1 MSIGLRQTQQMGLR
15 QLMLPQMLQSMAIL
29 QMPLPQLLE
38 HIEQQLESNEVL
50 AWDQRRSEP
59 ALAGFL
65 PQAGQQASRETRRRK
80 EELMQ
85 QVAAPGL
92 SLEEHVRAQL
102 AWLGT
107 APDMTR
113 AVLWLLQ
120 QLDAAGLLPGV
131 PRAAARDAG
140 IDDRLLDEA
149 LALLQRLEPRGLG
162 AATTIDAILLQLEG
176 DPDREDIARL
186 LGNHLDDLARNR
198 LPEVAEAM
206 ELSVEALRELLER
219 MRSLELR
226 PAASLQG
233 GVEPPMHADARAWLE
248 EGEVLV
254 ALADEVMPGLGIDR
268 SYVALFRRR
277 ATDATVRDY
286 LRPKVRAAR
295 ELIMALEDRRATLR
309 RVVTEVMRR
318 QRRFLEH
325 GITAIRP
332 LAMAQVAGAL
342 DVHASTVSRA
352 IAGKNL
358 QTPHGVIRLRDFFDG
373 AGETEGDSAGRT
385 AVRRMVADLVRD
397 EDPARPLSDDDIV
410 VALRERALKVSR
422 RTVTKYRQEL
432 GIPASHLRRRHG
444 ERP

>member
-1 MSIGLRQTQQMGLR
+1 MSNGLRQTQQMGLR

-38 HIEQQLESNEVL
+38 HIELQLESNEVL
-50 AWDQRRSEP
+50 SWDLRPSDP
-59 ALAGFL
+59 ALARFL
-65 PQAGQQASRETRRRK
+65 HQPGQPASRETRRRK

-85 QVAAPGL
+85 QVAAPGA
-92 SLEEHVRAQL
+92 SLEERIRAQL

-107 APDMTR
+107 GPGLAQ

-120 QLDAAGLLPGV
+120 QLDGGGLLPEV
-131 PRAAARDAG
+131 PRASAREAG
-140 IDDRLLDEA
+140 IGDALLDEA
-149 LALLQRLEPRGLG
+149 LLLLQRLEPRGLG
-162 AATTIDAILLQLEG
+162 APTAVEAILLQLEG

-206 ELSVEALRELLER
+206 ELSVDALRELLER
-219 MRSLELR
+219 MRTLELR
-226 PAASLQG
+226 PAAPMQDAG
-233 GVEPPMHADARAWLE
+233 EPPLHADARAWLE
-248 EGEVLV
+248 EGEVAV
-254 ALADEVMPGLGIDR
+254 ALADEVLPGLGIDR
-268 SYVALFRRR
+268 SYVTLFRRR
-277 ATDATVRDY
+277 ATEVSVRDY

-295 ELIMALEDRRATLR
+295 ELIAALEDRRETLR

-318 QRRFLEH
+318 QRRFLEV

-332 LAMAQVAGAL
+332 LAMAQVADAL

-352 IAGKNL
+352 IAGKNV

-373 AGETEGDSAGRT
+373 AAEAGGDSAGRT
-385 AVRRMVADLVRD
+385 AVRRMVADLVRE

-432 GIPASHLRRRHG
+432 GIPASYLRRRHG
-444 ERP
+444 DRP

>member
-1 MSIGLRQTQQMGLR
+1 MPTGLRQTQQMGMR
-15 QLMLPQMLQSMAIL
+15 QLLLPQMLQSMAIL

-50 AWDQRRSEP
+50 AWDLRQSEP
-59 ALAGFL
+59 SLAGFL
-65 PQAGQQASRETRRRK
+65 QQAGQQVVRESRRRK

-85 QVAAPGL
+85 QVAAP
-92 SLEEHVRAQL
+92 SAPLEERVRSQL

-107 APDMTR
+107 GPQVSH

-120 QLDAAGLLPGV
+120 QLDAAGLLPEV
-131 PRAAARDAG
+131 PRAAAREAG
-140 IDDRLLDEA
+140 IDDSLLDEA
-149 LALLQRLEPRGLG
+149 LVLLQRLEPRGLG
-162 AATTIDAILLQLEG
+162 AASTIDALLLQLEG
-176 DPDREDIARL
+176 DPDREDIATL

-206 ELSVEALRELLER
+206 HLSVDALRELLDR

-226 PAASLQG
+226 PAASQQDCTAP
-233 GVEPPMHADARAWLE
+233 VMHADARAWLE
-248 EGEVLV
+248 HGEVLV
-254 ALADEVMPGLGIDR
+254 ALADEVLPGLGIDR
-268 SYVALFRRR
+268 SYVSLFRRR
-277 ATDATVRDY
+277 GTEGSVRDY

-295 ELIMALEDRRATLR
+295 ELIMALEDRRETLR

-318 QRRFLEH
+318 QRGFLEN

-373 AGETEGDSAGRT
+373 GSGVDGDSAGRT
-385 AVRRMVADLVRD
+385 AVRRMVADLVRE
-397 EDPARPLSDDDIV
+397 EDPTQPLSDDGIV
-410 VALRERALKVSR
+410 VALRDRALKVSR

-444 ERP
+444 EKP